1 MEGGA
6 RPLAEARPPPPR
18 AEGRLV
24 RQCGGV
30 TSAGGWWRPG
40 AFGAGRGGEPAVREV
55 RVALAV
61 RAARRSARLLASGR
75 AAATGGEAEEEAE
88 AKQYEEGRDVEDV
101 AQRHDRRE
109 AAQELLVYAER
120 LEGRGRRE
128 RERLRGRMCPQVDHH
143 VCRLVGKQKNDP
155 RIQARWVRFSAP
167 RPWM

>member
-1 MEGGA
+1 M
-6 RPLAEARPPPPR
+6 LAE
-18 AEGRLV
+18 
-24 RQCGGV
+24 
-30 TSAGGWWRPG
+30 G
-40 AFGAGRGGEPAVREV
+40 AKPAVREV

-109 AAQELLVYAER
+109 AAQELLVDGER

-128 RERLRGRMCPQVDHH
+128 REWLRGRTCAREEGW
-143 VCRLVGKQKNDP
+143 CAEG
-155 RIQARWVRFSAP
+155 RWV
-167 RPWM
+167 